1 LNFEGF
7 LVSKRVFL
15 KFERGVLVK
24 NLFLRLFFW
33 LGAKVLLIVVVQI
46 VQEKARFK
54 NCPVNFAAKK
64 TELMKEKEMAMNK

>member
-1 LNFEGF
+1 
-7 LVSKRVFL
+7 VR
-15 KFERGVLVK
+15 

-33 LGAKVLLIVVVQI
+33 LGAKVLLIVIVQI

>member
-1 LNFEGF
+1 
-7 LVSKRVFL
+7 V
-15 KFERGVLVK
+15 
-24 NLFLRLFFW
+24 
-33 LGAKVLLIVVVQI
+33 LIVVVIVQI